1 MSLTTRSLRSRLAN
15 AVRFGHEDADVLRTQ
30 YDTERA
36 IEVLHA
42 IRGTTTPEQQQRL
55 HDAVDGTAE
64 GDRS

>member
-1 MSLTTRSLRSRLAN
+1 MLSSRTRRARSRLAT
-15 AVRFGHEDADVLRTQ
+15 AVRRGENIEAARVE

-36 IEVLHA
+36 IDVLHA

-55 HDAVDGTAE
+55 HDTVDGTAE